1 MNSTDSAAPA
11 RVPIAKAVIP
21 AAGLG
26 TRFLPATK
34 SQPKEMLPLVDK
46 PAIQYVVEEAIGA
59 GLDDILIITG
69 RGKRTLEDHFD
80 RSFEL
85 EHYLEASGKTELLE
99 QVQAVSEIGDIHYIR
114 QRDPLG
120 LGHAISVA
128 DRHVG
133 REPFAVL
140 LGDDICTDGED
151 LLKEMIRVY
160 ETRGA
165 SVLAVME
172 IPPEDSTSY
181 GIIEPGKADGDLV
194 EIKSIVEKPNPED
207 APSNLAVIG
216 RYLFTPS
223 IFEALAQTK
232 PGRGG
237 EIQLTDGIQILL
249 ADEPVYALIFMG
261 IRYDLGRKDDWL
273 RATVQVALDRDD
285 LGPEFGGFLA
295 RIVKERGLG

>member
-1 MNSTDSAAPA
+1 MTPADSGSPA
-11 RVPIAKAVIP
+11 RTPIRKAVIP

-85 EHYLEASGKTELLE
+85 EHYLETSGKTDLLKE
-99 QVQAVSEIGDIHYIR
+99 VQSVSEMGDIHYIR

-140 LGDDICTDGED
+140 LGDDICADGED
-151 LLKEMIRVY
+151 LLREMIRVY
-160 ETRGA
+160 EASTA
-165 SVLAVME
+165 SVVAVME

-181 GIIEPGKADGDLV
+181 GIIEPGESEGNLV
-194 EIKSIVEKPNPED
+194 EIKSIVEKPEPED

-216 RYLFTPS
+216 RYLFTPA
-223 IFEALAQTK
+223 IFDALAETK

-237 EIQLTDGIQILL
+237 EIQLTDGIQLLL
-249 ADEPVYALIFMG
+249 ADEPVYALVFTG
-261 IRYDLGRKDDWL
+261 IRHDLGRKDDWL
-273 RATVQVALDRDD
+273 RATVQVALDRED

-295 RIVKERGLG
+295 RIVKERGLS

>member
-1 MNSTDSAAPA
+1 
-11 RVPIAKAVIP
+11 
-21 AAGLG
+21 
-26 TRFLPATK
+26 
-34 SQPKEMLPLVDK
+34 MLPLVDK

-85 EHYLEASGKTELLE
+85 EHYLETSGKSELLE
-99 QVQAVSEIGDIHYIR
+99 EVQSVSEMGDIHYIR

-140 LGDDICTDGED
+140 LGDDICADGED
-151 LLKEMIRVY
+151 LLREMIGVY

-165 SVLAVME
+165 SVVAVME

-181 GIIEPGKADGDLV
+181 GIIEPGEADGNLV
-194 EIKSIVEKPNPED
+194 EIKSIVEKPEPED

-216 RYLFTPS
+216 RYLFTPA
-223 IFEALAQTK
+223 IFDALAKTK

-249 ADEPVYALIFMG
+249 ADEPVYAFVFTG
-261 IRYDLGRKDDWL
+261 TRHDLGRKDDWL
-273 RATVQVALDRDD
+273 RATVQVALDRED